1 MLILNVP
8 FNEKDEVKKLGARWN
23 PDIKKWYI
31 HKREDYYKF
40 AKWMILLTK
49 MVMNVENMQT

>member
-1 MLILNVP
+1 MLILNDP

-49 MVMNVENMQT
+49 MVMNAKNA

>member
-40 AKWMILLTK
+40 ANILQK
-49 MVMNVENMQT
+49 KRKKENQ